1 VKETAE
7 PLRVALDR
15 VEALRQSVTAAQ
27 ASLKQLYSLILAA
40 GFAVAL
46 SSMVLGIAIAAAEGT
61 PLPREVVGLGDLGSQ
76 LSIPTPGALITLGV
90 LVLVVTPAAALVG
103 SAVWLA
109 RSGEWWAALLAG
121 IALANVAL
129 GAVLGHV

>member
-1 VKETAE
+1 MKEPAE
-7 PLRVALDR
+7 PLRAAIDR
-15 VEALRQSVTAAQ
+15 VEALRQSVAAAQ

-46 SSMVLGIAIAAAEGT
+46 SSMVLGIAIAVAEGG
-61 PLPREVVGLGDLGSQ
+61 PPPREVVGLGDLGAE
-76 LSIPTPGALITLGV
+76 LAVPTPGALLTLGV

-121 IALANVAL
+121 IALGNVAL